1 MIPLKI
7 QLRNFMCYRGEVD
20 PLDFTGIHLACLT
33 GDNGHGKSALLDAMT
48 WAVWGRARAKRD
60 DELITLGEQEMEVE
74 FEFSLKDNHYR
85 IIRKRDSRK
94 RGRSIL
100 EFQVRHEEE
109 FRLLTGPTIRETQ
122 KTINDI
128 LRMDYETFIN
138 SSFLLQGR
146 ADEFTIKPPAQR
158 KQVLADI
165 LGLGLYDRY
174 EQRAKELARARGI
187 EQREIAAR
195 IQEMDRELANKP
207 RYEQEGAEAQSGV
220 EQAGEALAREQERLE
235 TLRRRTQELRLR
247 EKQLKELESRVAI
260 QEKDLSDTERQIEEH
275 AQRLAHYQQIV
286 ARRKEIEA
294 GFERLSEA
302 RIKEQGL
309 NQVLSQL
316 LELNGK
322 RESLERAIA
331 DAAAKLDTRR
341 TLLVQKTA
349 ELKLVAAQRVD
360 LEVRLSAAR
369 EKLREAAELE
379 VEREEAIGEIRTL
392 SATVAQ
398 LEAVN
403 SQLREEMETLKE
415 RINKLQGA
423 SAVCPLCGQD
433 LSADHRQRV
442 LEDLERDGKHRG
454 EQYRANRRSAN
465 EAKRRVVTLEKRSQ
479 ELDAGLREKAKW
491 QKQEGQLEQAVSDA
505 LAADQQLP
513 GIEQESAEL
522 GTRLEAGDFVSQ
534 ERVRLGDTQAQI
546 AQLGYDASAH
556 QALRQEIEVLGHF
569 EAEKKEQETALLRI
583 EEEKAALKNLRAA
596 EERNRRRLE
605 KDRGERDR
613 IAQEIMAL
621 PQVLEQL
628 KDAGQQVEALRRQEA
643 DARLRLGAARQRL
656 EHCRYLEKERVTVLK
671 RERTA
676 AEEKGIYEELRL
688 AFGKKG
694 LQAMIIEAVIP
705 EIEDGANALLARMTD
720 GRMHVRFDTQ
730 RTTLKGDIVETLD
743 ISISDELGPRSYEL
757 YSGGEAFRVNF
768 AIRIALSKL
777 LARRAGAQLQT
788 LIIDEGFGTQ
798 DAQGR
803 ERLVEAINAIR
814 DDFARILVVTH
825 IDELRDAFPT
835 RIDVIK
841 TSQGSRVYVTT

>member
-1 MIPLKI
+1 MIPLKLG
-7 QLRNFMCYRGEVD
+7 LRNFMCYRGEID

-48 WAVWGRARAKRD
+48 WALWGRARAKRD

-85 IIRKRDSRK
+85 VIRKRDSRR
-94 RGRSIL
+94 RGRSVL
-100 EFQVRHEEE
+100 EFQVRHKEE
-109 FRLLTGPTIRETQ
+109 FRALTGPTIRETQ
-122 KTINDI
+122 KTINDV

-174 EQRAKELARARGI
+174 EQRARDLARARDM

-207 RYEQEGAEAQSGV
+207 RYEQEAAEAQSGV
-220 EQAGEALAREQERLE
+220 EQASEALLREQERLK
-235 TLRRRTQELRLR
+235 TLRGRTQELRLR
-247 EKQLKELESRVAI
+247 EKQLKEIESRIAI
-260 QEKDLSDTERQIEEH
+260 QEKDLSDTEHQIEEH
-275 AQRLAHYQQIV
+275 HQRLAHYQQIM

-294 GFERLSEA
+294 GFERLTEA

-316 LELNGK
+316 LALNEK
-322 RESLERAIA
+322 RELLERAIA

-341 TLLVQKTA
+341 TLLLRKTA
-349 ELKLVAAQRVD
+349 ELKLVAARRVS
-360 LEVRLSAAR
+360 LEASLVDVR
-369 EKLREAAELE
+369 EKLREAARLE
-379 VEREEAIGEIRTL
+379 VEREEATGEIRTL
-392 SATVAQ
+392 SAAVTR
-398 LEAVN
+398 LEGVN
-403 SQLREEMETLKE
+403 NQLREEMETLKE
-415 RINKLQGA
+415 RIDKLQEAKA
-423 SAVCPLCGQD
+423 SCPLCGQD

-442 LEDLERDGKHRG
+442 LEELERDGKYRG
-454 EQYRANRRSAN
+454 EQYRANKRSAD
-465 EAKRRVVTLEKRSQ
+465 EANRRVGILEKRIK
-479 ELDAGLREKAKW
+479 ELGAELREKARWLKR
-491 QKQEGQLEQAVSDA
+491 EGQLEQAVSDA
-505 LAADQQLP
+505 LAADEQLLSL
-513 GIEQESAEL
+513 EQESTVL
-522 GTRLEAGDFVSQ
+522 GAQLEAGDFASE
-534 ERVRLGDTQAQI
+534 ERLRLEGIQAQI
-546 AQLGYDASAH
+546 AQLDYDANAH
-556 QALRQEIEVLGHF
+556 HALRQEIEGLSHY
-569 EAEKKEQETALLRI
+569 EAEKKEQETALLHI
-583 EEEKAALKNLRAA
+583 EEEKTVLRGLRAT
-596 EERNRRRLE
+596 EGRDRRRLE
-605 KDRGERDR
+605 KDRGERGK
-613 IAQEIMAL
+613 IAGEIMAL

-628 KDAGQQVEALRRQEA
+628 QDAGQQVEALRRQEG
-643 DARLRLGAARQRL
+643 DARLRLGAARQKL
-656 EHCRYLEKERVTVLK
+656 EHCRYLKKERVGVLE
-671 RERTA
+671 RERA
-676 AEEKGIYEELRL
+676 VAEEKSIYEELRL

-694 LQAMIIEAVIP
+694 LQAMIIEVALP
-705 EIEDGANALLARMTD
+705 EIEDEANALLARMTD
-720 GRMHVRFDTQ
+720 GRMHVHFDTQ
-730 RTTLKGDIVETLD
+730 RTTLKGDIVETLG

-814 DDFARILVVTH
+814 DDFALILVITH

-841 TSQGSRVYVTT
+841 TAQGSQVYIGA